1 MEKVLLEY
9 FVDQLSKNKND
20 IRDFKQIIKESGES
34 VQNQVLFTKNQL
46 LTIIF
51 KNLFELL
58 GFIEKYLGYP

>member
-1 MEKVLLEY
+1 MLEY